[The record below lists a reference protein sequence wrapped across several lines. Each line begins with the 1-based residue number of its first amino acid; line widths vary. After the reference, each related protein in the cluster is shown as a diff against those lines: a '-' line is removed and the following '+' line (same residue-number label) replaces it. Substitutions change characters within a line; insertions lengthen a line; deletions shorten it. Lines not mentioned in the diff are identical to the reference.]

1 MPKILTVLT
10 DDYADWECGLLH
22 GSGRSYLGLEIET
35 ASPGGR
41 AVRSM
46 GGLLTT
52 TDRDLAGATP
62 DGFDALVVCGGMI
75 WTTPAAPDLSD
86 LLKAALGAG
95 RTVACICGATLALAR
110 AGLLDDRRH
119 TSNSADFL
127 RTNAPAYAGQALY
140 DPGPRA
146 VSDRGVVT
154 AAGTAPVSFAVEVF
168 RAVLP
173 DRQEETAAFAAML
186 GGEHRPPA

>member
-22 GSGRSYLGLEIET
+22 GSGRAYLGIGMET

-41 AVRSM
+41 PVRSM
-46 GGLLTT
+46 GGILTT
-52 TDRDLAGATP
+52 TDRELAGVGP
-62 DGFDALVVCGGMI
+62 DDFDALVVCGGGI
-75 WTTPAAPDLSD
+75 WVTPAAPDLTA
-86 LLKAALGAG
+86 LLKAALDAG
-95 RTVACICGATLALAR
+95 RTVAGICGGTLALAR

-119 TSNSADFL
+119 TSNSLDFL
-127 RTNAPAYAGQALY
+127 RGNAPAYAGQAAY

-146 VSDRGVVT
+146 VGDRGVVS

-168 RAVLP
+168 QAVVP
-173 DRQEETAAFAAML
+173 ERRDEVTAFAAML
-186 GGEHRPPA
+186 AGEHRPPA